1 VKRDIG
7 RLLHAGLGRRFVVCL
22 VLLCAWGPPAVA
34 AAADG
39 PALVRTYCSGCHE
52 ETSPG
57 YFNRISNL
65 RKTPEGWVMTLF
77 RMRQVHGL
85 ALPEDVRDAIVRSL
99 ADSQGLAP
107 SESAAGR
114 FALERRPNVP
124 DLQLEGDTNTMC
136 ARCHTAA
143 RISLQRRDADEWL
156 KLVHM
161 HVGQWPTLEYQASA
175 RDRFWW
181 QVATKE
187 IPARLAAIFP
197 LETKTWKE
205 WRARPRADLSGEWIV
220 TGHTPGRGD
229 YSGTAMISGDGAG
242 GYTAAYRFE
251 YGDGAW
257 FDGRS
262 KAIVYTGYEWRGTSD
277 LGGQDVRE
285 VFALDESGNRLRGR
299 WFLAAHSESGGEFV
313 AERAGGAPRIV
324 AVSPAALRIGTTQA
338 VTLIG
343 VGLDGA
349 PDFGPGTTSRV
360 VARDAHRIVVEVAVD
375 ADAAAGLRPASVG
388 AVKGATPVAL
398 YQRIERITVEPSY
411 AIARVG
417 GGKVDPVAAHFEAI
431 GHASVPGADGRA
443 VDVRLG
449 ALPARWE
456 TAPFNEQAARDRDP
470 EFTGRIDASGR
481 FLPAVGGPNP
491 ARRFSGNNVGNL
503 SVVAKVSDGAREV
516 TGTSHLIVTVQRW
529 NTPPIY

>member
-7 RLLHAGLGRRFVVCL
+7 RWLPVGWSRPLVAGL
-22 VLLCAWGPPAVA
+22 VLLWAGAAPAA
-34 AAADG
+34 TDSA
-39 PALVRTYCSGCHE
+39 ALVRTYCSGCHE
-52 ETSPG
+52 ETNPG
-57 YFNRISNL
+57 FFNRISNL
-65 RKTPEGWVMTLF
+65 RKSPEGWVMTLF

-85 ALPEDVRDAIVRSL
+85 ALPEDVRDAIVRHL
-99 ADSQGLAP
+99 ADTQGLAP

-143 RISLQRRDADEWL
+143 RVSLQRRDADEWL

-187 IPARLAAIFP
+187 IPSRLAGLFP
-197 LETKTWKE
+197 LDTRAWRE
-205 WRARPRADLSGEWIV
+205 WRARPRVDPAGEWVV

-229 YSGTAMISGDGAG
+229 YSGTAMISDDGTG
-242 GYTAAYRFE
+242 GYTAAYRLE
-251 YGDGAW
+251 YSDGTW

-299 WFLAAHSESGGEFV
+299 WFLAAHSETGGDFV
-313 AERAGGAPRIV
+313 AERAGGTPRIV
-324 AVSPAALRIGTTQA
+324 ALSPAALRVGAKQTVTVIGM
-338 VTLIG
+338 
-343 VGLDGA
+343 GLDGV
-349 PDFGPGTTSRV
+349 PDFGAGTASRV
-360 VARDAHRIVVEVAVD
+360 LARDSHRIVVEVAVD
-375 ADAAAGLRPASVG
+375 ANAAPGLRQAAVG

-398 YQRIERITVEPSY
+398 YPRVERIAVEPSY

-417 GGKVDPVAAHFEAI
+417 GGRIDPVAAQFEAV
-431 GHASVPGADGRA
+431 GYASVPGADGRA

-449 ALPARWE
+449 ALAARWE
-456 TAPFNEQAARDRDP
+456 TAAFNEQAVRDRDP
-470 EFTGRIDASGR
+470 EFSGRIDGSGR

-503 SVVAKVSDGAREV
+503 SVVARVSDGGREV